1 MFLGALSILRGL
13 PDEIRRFIADRKHYD
28 FPVEKYVQI
37 PSINSLCPVE
47 DSLCPKNDSLSQNGG
62 KNGIGY
68 AKNTENSAHDLD
80 LDLDLDSDL
89 DLDDDDKSAYIAS
102 RGKKSPGG
110 NSGPGGAVSSS
121 PDFIKKIK
129 AESLAAGFAIPGSLA
144 RHMAETTGPPWL
156 EGPHSYF
163 RFAAGQVRDQ
173 YREKR
178 KTEAELRNIYL
189 AALWKGWES
198 LLDAYPAWREKR
210 EAAAAAEAAAR
221 EAERLKRDPPEVCP
235 GCGGP
240 VKDGACSRCRGQFR
254 FREDPPAWE
263 FFPRRGGYLSEGFE
277 KIRRGEAPGTVP
289 VDPVF

>member
-37 PSINSLCPVE
+37 PSIDRLC
-47 DSLCPKNDSLSQNGG
+47 LKNDSLSRNGG

-68 AKNTENSAHDLD
+68 AKNTENPAHDSD
-80 LDLDLDSDL
+80 LDLDLDSDIDI
-89 DLDDDDKSAYIAS
+89 DLDDDDDRLACTAS
-102 RGKKSPGG
+102 RGEKSPGG
-110 NSGPGGAVSSS
+110 NSGPGGAGSSS

-163 RFAAGQVRDQ
+163 RFAAGQIRDQ

-189 AALWKGWES
+189 AALRKGWES
-198 LLDAYPAWREKR
+198 FLAAYPAWRKKR

-240 VKDGACSRCRGQFR
+240 VKDGVCSRCRGRFR
-254 FREDPPAWE
+254 FREEPPGWE
-263 FFPRRGGYLSEGFE
+263 FFPHLERSLAGDLG
-277 KIRRGEAPGTVP
+277 KIRRGELPETVP
-289 VDPVF
+289 ADPVF